1 MKTEIHQAF
10 PLFFY
15 QDYSDYIKVATKK
28 VEEKLGK
35 WLFCSRIL
43 FIRAT
48 VEYGLKFHINEGIG
62 NLKQPLLCYNE
73 LSSDNGGIMMISKK
87 MDPQAASAIKSIL
100 QKLNINNPRVFI
112 DLEKQTVEAQEDDY
126 SVDDLLEAAGTLTP
140 ERGKELLEEVNKS
153 RREWNA

>member
-1 MKTEIHQAF
+1 
-10 PLFFY
+10 
-15 QDYSDYIKVATKK
+15 
-28 VEEKLGK
+28 
-35 WLFCSRIL
+35 
-43 FIRAT
+43 
-48 VEYGLKFHINEGIG
+48 
-62 NLKQPLLCYNE
+62 
-73 LSSDNGGIMMISKK
+73 MMISKK